1 MKTVYMT
8 LSDYENYLET
18 GFPLYYDSPKQLYDY
33 EGDVP
38 FKEVLLFDINEN

>member
-8 LSDYENYLET
+8 LTDYENYLET
-18 GFPLYYDSPKQLYDY
+18 GSTLYYDSPEQLYEY

-38 FKEVLLFDINEN
+38 FKEVTIYNINLN